1 MNSGEK
7 SRCPRQKS
15 KQKQFYVLFSSQI
28 LPFYYLPPLDFWI
41 TAGSETEATWDNTH
55 TGSRAWMNGV
65 GRKVGAPRQWYI
77 VFSIPYSTSVILQS
91 TKIHYSRLFVNDKS
105 LCGLLTWYYV
115 VQSQHSRCAGKHR
128 DKRTGPHQ
136 ILAGIFVYSQINLRQ
151 IFRFSKVSLLDY
163 FHFL

>member
-1 MNSGEK
+1 MT
-7 SRCPRQKS
+7 
-15 KQKQFYVLFSSQI
+15 VFS
-28 LPFYYLPPLDFWI
+28 LLNMMDYYLPPLDFWV
-41 TAGSETEATWDNTH
+41 TAGPETEATWDTH

-115 VQSQHSRCAGKHR
+115 VQSQHSRVAGKYR
-128 DKRTGPHQ
+128 DGRDWSLTKFWKIHLCSFDPNNAKISIIKLLTLTCRIIMQQ
-136 ILAGIFVYSQINLRQ
+136 ILYLW
-151 IFRFSKVSLLDY
+151 
-163 FHFL
+163 

>member
-1 MNSGEK
+1 MPKAEIKTKTILRFVQFTNLTLLLFAPTRFLNYCRVWNWGHL
-7 SRCPRQKS
+7 RQ
-15 KQKQFYVLFSSQI
+15 Y
-28 LPFYYLPPLDFWI
+28 
-41 TAGSETEATWDNTH
+41 TH
-55 TGSRAWMNGV
+55 TGSRAWMNRV